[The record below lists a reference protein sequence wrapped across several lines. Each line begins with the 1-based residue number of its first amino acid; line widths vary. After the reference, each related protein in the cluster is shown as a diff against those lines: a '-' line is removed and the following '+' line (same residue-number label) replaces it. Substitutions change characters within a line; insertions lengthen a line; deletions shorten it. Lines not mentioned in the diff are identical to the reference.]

1 MTLKAILNGQ
11 SNFRENTDISSN
23 QTNPKLTLTNTE
35 TIPIASDKQYGL
47 KINAGYNRVKLEQ
60 KYLTQSS
67 NTQIQKD
74 NSVAQTGLYKYADGT
89 TDIEK
94 KTFEAALKKARETLP
109 LIEKQY
115 SKDSDEYKNA
125 VRALNAYNNDGVIV
139 KFGNL
144 NGNTLGETKPTI
156 RKTGANT
163 IEAIIDLKK
172 NKSGNDLLT
181 TIAHEGSHI
190 QDNSDYQSALLAA
203 STVSEEAANAVMN
216 GPLRVTHGASETR
229 AFGVSSVFAEFRL
242 GGGKDESAVS
252 NGSGTTTWKFD
263 LPPVKSA
270 TVGGEP
276 IWKSSWQSLTN
287 DEKREKRAAAIAKGL
302 KNDPDYAPKLDKPID
317 N

>member
-1 MTLKAILNGQ
+1 MTLKVHLNGQ
-11 SNFRENTDISSN
+11 VDSGENPDISSN
-23 QTNPKLTLTNTE
+23 QANPKPTPTNTE

-47 KINAGYNRVKLEQ
+47 EINAGYNRVKLEL
-60 KYLTQSS
+60 KYAAQL

-89 TDIEK
+89 TDKEK
-94 KTFEAALKKARETLP
+94 KIFEAGLQKAKETLP

-125 VRALNAYNNDGVIV
+125 VRALNAYNNNGVIV

-163 IEAIIDLKK
+163 IEVIIDLKK

-190 QDNSDYQSALLAA
+190 QDNSDYQRALLVA
-203 STVSEEAANAVMN
+203 SNVSEEAANAVMN
-216 GPLRVTHGASETR
+216 GHLRVTHGASETR

-242 GGGKDESAVS
+242 GGGKDDSAIS
-252 NGSGTTTWKFD
+252 SGGGTTSFKFD
-263 LPPVKSA
+263 VPPVKSI

-276 IWKSSWQSLTN
+276 IWKSSWQSLSN